1 MHVGWRPEAFREGT
15 RGTWAAA
22 GAAGSMGIADGASD
36 ASRLSTMPLAM
47 NAPVSGRDDWRV
59 SAAMALS
66 GIV

>member
-1 MHVGWRPEAFREGT
+1 
-15 RGTWAAA
+15 
-22 GAAGSMGIADGASD
+22 MGIADGASD